1 MLSHL
6 DVHTKPPQ
14 HRLVTLDFQ
23 KEYCSHF
30 ASSTN
35 LLHVRSTQLR
45 QSLTDAVI
53 CFYGKEILSKA
64 MSCLRFSDGI
74 G

>member
-1 MLSHL
+1 MFSHL
-6 DVHTKPPQ
+6 DVHIKPPQ
-14 HRLVTLDFQ
+14 HRLVTLDYQ

-35 LLHVRSTQLR
+35 LFHNRSMQLR
-45 QSLTDAVI
+45 QSPTDAVT